1 MVLIQIFWNG
11 SLFGCVNS
19 NDIISNCFCY
29 ESDGVSAIGLDKRT
43 GKDGYTI
50 SDDITGIA
58 NLLGEKFK
66 EDTNE
71 INQGYPILSWQ
82 EEK

>member
-1 MVLIQIFWNG
+1 MN
-11 SLFGCVNS
+11 NH
-19 NDIISNCFCY
+19 CFIK
-29 ESDGVSAIGLDKRT
+29 EELKGIATDAREN
-43 GKDGYTI
+43 KDGF
-50 SDDITGIA
+50 TGYEDKEQIKKIA
-58 NLLGEKFK
+58 NLLGGKFK